1 MHFTTTFTSITAC
14 VLFIGATLTSFTNAI
29 DQQQSSGNS
38 LAYSA
43 PEQNTVVARS
53 LFTNQKI
60 ERRERL
66 RMIKRMQ
73 EEPEEPDEDEKEA
86 DEGRSSDRTSQSSG
100 NPTKNGGGD
109 GKFIEQ
115 TADPAVHAV
124 TKTGD
129 GILGVSHSE
138 NPLSPAGKLLSNA
151 QNGGS
156 SASGGGHGGEEEE
169 ERGSEA

>member
-1 MHFTTTFTSITAC
+1 MHFTTTFTSIAAC
-14 VLFIGATLTSFTNAI
+14 VLFIGATLTSFTIAI

-86 DEGRSSDRTSQSSG
+86 DEGRSTDRTSQSSG

-129 GILGVSHSE
+129 GILGVSQ
-138 NPLSPAGKLLSNA
+138 LSNA

-169 ERGSEA
+169 RGSEA